1 MGTRQVSRYRYDVDR
16 HPHTTGGGGGGKL
29 TLSPGLRY
37 TYIISSTAQT
47 SPKNSTQRHFLLGM
61 ARSDYLFF
69 FLLVTS
75 SVHKCVKTVKIF
87 CLKLVCH
94 YPRCIY
100 IRSIHVLAIDGVYK
114 LQYTQ
119 THLFSLRSMH
129 HDCLSI
135 PSVINEGSRFPLC
148 NSFVNGDSKLSHER
162 IHIFFAVK
170 HDEMIFFKYF
180 PLSSL

>member
-1 MGTRQVSRYRYDVDR
+1 MIWTLKHFLSHYQCRIPWELDRCPGTVMTWTDTPTQ
-16 HPHTTGGGGGGKL
+16 PGGGVSLPCPRGSDTH
-29 TLSPGLRY
+29 TLLVAPPRPAPKTAPSD
-37 TYIISSTAQT
+37 TFSSAWRDRTI
-47 SPKNSTQRHFLLGM
+47 
-61 ARSDYLFF
+61 FF

-129 HDCLSI
+129 QTRLSVN
-135 PSVINEGSRFPLC
+135 PVCYQWRESFP
-148 NSFVNGDSKLSHER
+148 FV
-162 IHIFFAVK
+162 
-170 HDEMIFFKYF
+170 
-180 PLSSL
+180 

>member
-16 HPHTTGGGGGGKL
+16 HPHTTGGGGVGVSLPCPRGSDTH
-29 TLSPGLRY
+29 TLLVAPPRPAPKTAPSD
-37 TYIISSTAQT
+37 TFSSAWRDRTI
-47 SPKNSTQRHFLLGM
+47 
-61 ARSDYLFF
+61 FF

-170 HDEMIFFKYF
+170 HDEMIFFKHF
-180 PLSSL
+180 PLSSF